1 MSRSAVAKEY
11 GFAAILGLTDGILT
25 ALTLAAGS
33 IIGSRTGLS
42 ISLGLRVASASALAG
57 GVVFLTAELARRNH
71 ELVHAEQQLNL
82 LSHGRLATT
91 RLGHFVVVESSK
103 ATIVVVASNFV
114 GALLPFL
121 VGLISKSAFIPICSA
136 LVMLGALGVTIARV
150 TYRSKV
156 LWATS
161 LMIAG
166 ALLTALGLW
175 LRII

>member
-42 ISLGLRVASASALAG
+42 IFLGLRVASASALAG
-57 GVVFLTAELARRNH
+57 GVVFITAELARRNH

-82 LSHGRLATT
+82 MSHGRLATT

-103 ATIVVVASNFV
+103 ATIVVVVSNFL
-114 GALLPFL
+114 GALLPFFCQVNQQIHL
-121 VGLISKSAFIPICSA
+121 
-136 LVMLGALGVTIARV
+136 
-150 TYRSKV
+150 RSD
-156 LWATS
+156 LFRPDYAW
-161 LMIAG
+161 
-166 ALLTALGLW
+166 
-175 LRII
+175 RIGRRDREDHIKE

>member
-1 MSRSAVAKEY
+1 MSQSAVAKEY
-11 GFAAILGLTDGILT
+11 EFAAVLGLTDGILT

-33 IIGSRTGLS
+33 IIGSKTGLS

-82 LSHGRLATT
+82 MSHGRLATT

-103 ATIVVVASNFV
+103 ATIVVVASNFL

-121 VGLISKSAFIPICSA
+121 VGLISKSTLIPIYSA
-136 LVMLGALGVTIARV
+136 VIMLGALGVTIAMV
-150 TYRSKV
+150 TYRVKFFGQPV
-156 LWATS
+156 
-161 LMIAG
+161 
-166 ALLTALGLW
+166 
-175 LRII
+175 